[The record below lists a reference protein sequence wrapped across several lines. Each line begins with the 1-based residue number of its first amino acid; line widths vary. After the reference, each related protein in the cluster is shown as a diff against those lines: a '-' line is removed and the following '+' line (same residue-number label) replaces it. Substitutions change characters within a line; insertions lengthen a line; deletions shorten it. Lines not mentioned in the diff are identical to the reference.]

1 LLKGFVEAIGFKERS
16 KKRKE
21 DFTRERKMGFKK
33 LVYFMLSMIK
43 ESTQNALERFFEK
56 NGEETF
62 MTQQAFSLARQK
74 IKWEA
79 FQEMFDFTVTAYYN
93 INEIVRWNGYRVSAV
108 DGSKLA
114 LPDDKPLLTY
124 FGGNGA
130 NKESPVAQGSMLYD
144 LLNGVVMHALIDPTK
159 TGEQTQARAH
169 IKRLEGLE
177 SFEGGKELVIFD
189 RGYPSKELIQE
200 LMDKKIDYLMR
211 VRTKFSTVID
221 ALDLGDHRIELEYG
235 KKRIPVR
242 VIKLELDSK
251 ETETLIT
258 SLTDTKYGVE
268 DFKQLYFKRWPIE
281 TKYDV
286 IKKKLEIENFSG
298 KLVDNIRQDFYAT
311 MTLANIAADLYREA
325 QAEVE
330 IEQEGKEN
338 KYQYQ
343 VNVNH
348 EIGVLKDRLV
358 KTLIEDDDKKRS
370 AMFDEILNLLK
381 KRLIPIR
388 PNRSLPRT
396 PFPRRVKF
404 HHNHK
409 SNC

>member
-1 LLKGFVEAIGFKERS
+1 
-16 KKRKE
+16 
-21 DFTRERKMGFKK
+21 
-33 LVYFMLSMIK
+33 MLSMVK
-43 ESTQNALERFFEK
+43 ESTQNALERYFAM

-62 MTQQAFSLARQK
+62 ITQQAFSLARQK

-79 FQEMFDFTVTAYYN
+79 FREMFQFTVATYYN
-93 INEIVRWNGYRVSAV
+93 INEIERWNGYRVSGI

-114 LPDDKPLLTY
+114 LPDDEPLLKY

-130 NKESPVAQGSMLYD
+130 NKESPVAQGSMLFD
-144 LLNGVVMHALIDPTK
+144 LLNDVVMHALIDPIK
-159 TGEQTQARAH
+159 TGEQAQARAH
-169 IKRLEGLE
+169 IQHLQGLE
-177 SFEGGKELVIFD
+177 SFVAGKELVIFD
-189 RGYPSKELIQE
+189 RGYPSKELIQW
-200 LMDKKIDYLMR
+200 LMDKKIDFLMR
-211 VRTKFSTVID
+211 VRTKFSKAID
-221 ALDLGDHRIELEYG
+221 ALGLGDHRIELEYG

-258 SLTDTKYGVE
+258 SLTDTRYGVE
-268 DFKQLYFKRWPIE
+268 DFKRLYFKRWPIE

-298 KLVDNIRQDFYAT
+298 KLVDNIRQDFYAA
-311 MTLANIAADLYREA
+311 MTLANIAADFYREA
-325 QAEVE
+325 QADVE
-330 IEQEGKEN
+330 DEQGRKEN
-338 KYQYQ
+338 KHQYR

-348 EIGVLKDRLV
+348 EIGVLKDRLI
-358 KTLIEDDDKKRS
+358 KTLIEEDDRKRS

-388 PNRSLPRT
+388 PNRSLSRT
-396 PFPRRVKF
+396 AFPRRVKF

>member
-1 LLKGFVEAIGFKERS
+1 LESAEFKEQA

-21 DFTRERKMGFKK
+21 DFTRERKMAFKR
-33 LVYFMLSMIK
+33 LIFFMPSMIK
-43 ESTQNALERFFEK
+43 ESTQNALERFFAM
-56 NGEETF
+56 NGEDTF

-79 FQEMFDFTVTAYYN
+79 FREMLEFTVATYYK
-93 INEIVRWNGYRVSAV
+93 INEILRWNGYRLSAV
-108 DGSKLA
+108 DGSKPA
-114 LPDDKPLLTY
+114 LPNDKPLLAY
-124 FGGNGA
+124 FGGGGA
-130 NKESPVAQGSMLYD
+130 NKGSPTAQGSMLYD
-144 LLNGVVMHALIDPTK
+144 LLNDVVMHALIDPLK
-159 TGEQTQARAH
+159 TDERAQAREH
-169 IKRLEGLE
+169 IKHLQGLA

-189 RGYPSKELIQE
+189 RGYPSKDLIQE
-200 LMDKKIDYLMR
+200 LMDKKIDCLMR
-211 VRTKFSTVID
+211 VRTKFSTAID
-221 ALDLGDHRIELEYG
+221 ALGPGDHQIELEHG

-242 VIKLELDSK
+242 VIKLVLDSK

-258 SLTDTKYGVE
+258 SLTGTRYSVE
-268 DFKQLYFKRWPIE
+268 DFKWLYFKRWPIE

-298 KLVDNIRQDFYAT
+298 RLVDNIRQDFYAT
-311 MTLANIAADLYREA
+311 MTLANIAADFYREA
-325 QAEVE
+325 QADVQT
-330 IEQEGKEN
+330 EQERKEN

-343 VNVNH
+343 INVNH

-358 KTLIEDDDKKRS
+358 KTLIEDDDKKRG
-370 AMFDEILNLLK
+370 AMFDEILALLK

-396 PFPRRVKF
+396 AFPRRTKF